1 MSKPSYCHLLSRV
14 DRGVLVLTVTE
25 PHLKADALAETLR
38 QELFDATARYAAGS
52 VVLDLQYVGSL
63 TSSGLRPLVGLHRHL
78 RKQKARMVLCGL
90 SPDVAAVFAKTRLIS
105 ATGSPTL
112 LFAVYPDAKAAIAA
126 LRAEPAR

>member
-25 PHLKADALAETLR
+25 PHLKADTLAEALR
-38 QELFDATARYAAGS
+38 EELLAATAHFAATR

-78 RKQKARMVLCGL
+78 RKQRARLALCGL

-105 ATGSPTL
+105 TSDSSPR
-112 LFAVYPDAKAAIAA
+112 LFAVYPDVNAAVTAVLAA
-126 LRAEPAR
+126 PPT